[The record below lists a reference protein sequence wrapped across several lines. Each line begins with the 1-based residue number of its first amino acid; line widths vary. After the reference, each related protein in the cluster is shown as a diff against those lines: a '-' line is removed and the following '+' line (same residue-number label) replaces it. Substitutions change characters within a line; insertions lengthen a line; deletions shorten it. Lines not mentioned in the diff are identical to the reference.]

1 MPRIH
6 PVTRVICANNEEEI
20 VSLMKSNEKQIRDMS
35 VNLSDGCVMK
45 DYDVS
50 QFILK
55 NQVFDDNKVSFEY
68 DAKIDS
74 FVILSNTYFPGWKL
88 RMNGKDQNIVRANFA
103 MQGLSLPAGE
113 NMKVEVV
120 YDPLSF
126 KLGLSITLLSGVVCL
141 VVFFSK
147 SKFHE

>member
-1 MPRIH
+1 MNLD
-6 PVTRVICANNEEEI
+6 VN
-20 VSLMKSNEKQIRDMS
+20 QIKDMS
-35 VNLSDGCVMK
+35 VNLSDVCVTK

-50 QFILK
+50 QFVLR
-55 NQVFDDNKVSFEY
+55 NQVFDDNKISFEY
-68 DAKIDS
+68 DAKMDS

-88 RMNGKDQNIVRANFA
+88 RINGKDQNIVRANFA
-103 MQGLSLPAGE
+103 MQGLLLPAGE

-141 VVFFSK
+141 ILYFSK
-147 SKFHE
+147 KKIC